1 MPVVEGQTQTQAP
14 SSMIAL
20 KDLHPARGT
29 IYDVRK
35 GGVGDITELKASIR
49 SIGVLIPLAVKKLD
63 DKLIVVAG
71 NRRLA
76 ALNELYPSTHKVPTV
91 SADAFSG
98 DTRVLAMA
106 TNIALPPH
114 PMDRYEIIA
123 ALVKEGMTPAEAQ
136 ERFALSDK
144 VFRQTMRLGALSPKI
159 RDAYRDGEID
169 GDTARAFALTEDS
182 RTQEKLYGQL
192 KKSSHMGR
200 FNAHAVTSKLGG
212 STEVGKWVTFVGVET
227 VAAAGLLKVEDL
239 FGSNHDVTD
248 AGKLHKMAVDR
259 INAEVGVLTTAGT
272 PSGGWGWAAHEDDLG
287 QDRYYY
293 GRENPA
299 GKGKPTAEE
308 KDELAKIVEA
318 LSNAPEDEDD
328 WSAEQH
334 DMHWRHGYLE
344 TLINNRG
351 YTAEQK
357 AKSGCILSID
367 YKGHLKIDY
376 GRVKPRAA
384 ASKSVSSGKEA
395 PAPKKVAKAGEV
407 AVISNKLAERMSESL
422 QKAVAAALNSD
433 PRLSAAALIAA
444 FASGGHVL
452 NVRVG
457 NGSSGDAEDFVKV
470 FEGTKNASANELL
483 SMLMKVAQQ
492 AVNIVTHNAAN
503 VPMQDEALSAILAAL
518 KPSTVNTCIVSHFDY
533 TDYFTSISV
542 AGIADAVRTAV
553 GDKPADTVAKMQ
565 KKNAVEF
572 ALGHVPQ
579 TNWLPKEMRSVHY
592 DGPVEVAPEPK
603 KAAPKKADA
612 PKKPAKKAA
621 KKAAKKKTK

>member
-1 MPVVEGQTQTQAP
+1 
-14 SSMIAL
+14 MIAL

-35 GGVGDITELKASIR
+35 AGNGDITELKASIK
-49 SIGVLIPLAVKKLD
+49 SIGILIPLAVKKAD
-63 DKLIVVAG
+63 DARLIVVAG

-76 ALNELYPSTHKVPTV
+76 ALKELYPPDYKVPTV

-106 TNIALPPH
+106 TNIALPQH

-169 GDTARAFALTEDS
+169 GDTARAFALTDDA
-182 RTQEKLYGQL
+182 RTQEKLFGQL

-212 STEVGKWVTFVGVET
+212 STEVGKLVTFVGVET
-227 VAAAGLLKVEDL
+227 VAAAGILKIEDL

-248 AGKLHKMAVDR
+248 AGKLHKMAQDR
-259 INAEVGVLTTAGT
+259 INAEIGVLTTAGT
-272 PSGGWGWAAHEDDLG
+272 PSGGWGWAAHEEDLG

-299 GKGKPTAEE
+299 STGKPTAEE
-308 KDELAKIVEA
+308 KAELAKIVDA

-344 TLINNRG
+344 TLIKNRG

-357 AKSGCILSID
+357 ARSGCILAID
-367 YKGHLKIDY
+367 YNGNLKIDY
-376 GRVKPRAA
+376 ARTKPRAP
-384 ASKSVSSGKEA
+384 SKTVSPGKEA
-395 PAPKKVAKAGEV
+395 GSAKKDVAKKPGEV
-407 AVISNKLAERMSESL
+407 AVISNKLAERMSTSL
-422 QKAVAAALNSD
+422 QNAVAAALEHD
-433 PRLSAAALIAA
+433 PRLAAAAMIAA

-452 NVRVG
+452 NVRAG
-457 NGSSGDAEDFVKV
+457 GGSTGTAEDFVGV

-492 AVNIVTHNAAN
+492 AVNIVTQNSLR
-503 VPMQDEALSAILAAL
+503 VPIEDEALSALLAAM
-518 KPSTVNTCIVSHFDY
+518 KPSVVNSKIVAHFDY
-533 TDYFTSISV
+533 TDYFNSVSV
-542 AGIADAVRTAV
+542 AGISDAVRTAQ
-553 GDKPADTVAKMQ
+553 GDKPADTVAKMA
-565 KKNAVEF
+565 KKNAVDY
-572 ALGHVPQ
+572 AVQHVPA

-592 DGPVEVAPEPK
+592 DGPVEPAP
-603 KAAPKKADA
+603 APKKTAAKKASA

-621 KKAAKKKTK
+621 KKVAKKKTK